1 MIEGE
6 LVVVQ
11 LLPAAVVLRLAMQL
25 PVVVLRAMQFP
36 VLAMLWAL
44 VLTIQRMV
52 VLVGMQ
58 VPLYRKQILP
68 SRQEWFAFFGT
79 HVNAPM
85 ISLNSRLYSFPE
97 YEAG

>member
-1 MIEGE
+1 
-6 LVVVQ
+6 
-11 LLPAAVVLRLAMQL
+11 MQL

-44 VLTIQRMV
+44 VLTIQLLV
-52 VLVGMQ
+52 VLVAMQLLVVLVAMQ

-68 SRQEWFAFFGT
+68 SRQEWFAFFGI
-79 HVNAPM
+79 HVNGSM